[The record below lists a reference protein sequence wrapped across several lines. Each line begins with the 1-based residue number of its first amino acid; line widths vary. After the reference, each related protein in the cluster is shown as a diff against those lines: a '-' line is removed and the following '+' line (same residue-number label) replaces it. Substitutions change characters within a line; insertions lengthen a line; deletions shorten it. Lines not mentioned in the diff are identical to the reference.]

1 MSECIYDDYMGYY
14 NEDGTPIE
22 YEKKS
27 LKMELTKEEIEYL
40 KFLFEKYEFDIKT
53 DIIHCEVGAETLMQK
68 LQKIK

>member
-14 NEDGTPIE
+14 NEDGTPRKYKKIE
-22 YEKKS
+22 RF
-27 LKMELTKEEIEYL
+27 ELTKEEIEYL
-40 KFLFEKYEFDIKT
+40 KFLFEKYEFEIKT